1 MSNPLM
7 KIFTIS
13 LMDFTR
19 NEEVLELYDLIVK
32 VSLVIRNSCTGIG
45 KVDLA
50 CLLLRNTNNF
60 L

>member
-1 MSNPLM
+1 M

-19 NEEVLELYDLIVK
+19 NEEFLELYDRFVK
-32 VSLVIRNSCTGIG
+32 VSLLIRNFCTGIG
-45 KVDLA
+45 KVDLQ
-50 CLLLRNTNNF
+50 CLLLRNPNNF

>member
-19 NEEVLELYDLIVK
+19 NEEFLELYDRFVK
-32 VSLVIRNSCTGIG
+32 VSLLIRNFCTGIG
-45 KVDLA
+45 KVDLQ